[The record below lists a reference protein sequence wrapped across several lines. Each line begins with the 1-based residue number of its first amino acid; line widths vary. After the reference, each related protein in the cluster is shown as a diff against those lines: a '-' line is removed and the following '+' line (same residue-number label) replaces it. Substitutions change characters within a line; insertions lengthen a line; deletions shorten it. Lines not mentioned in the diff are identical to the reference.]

1 LEHALGVETTSAYT
15 KDRSFEGLG
24 TFGDGHLTGRRE
36 VELIKT
42 HASSLHGND
51 DVIYILRDGRDATAS
66 YWHYVRDWEREP
78 TGSFTEFLHSLPSRG
93 NWWAFHIY
101 SWLEVE
107 HPHRLLLV
115 RYEDLW
121 RDQVNE
127 LGRMLDYLGLEPI
140 RPFTDY
146 GAKISFENLHA
157 NEPTFFRSGRI
168 GAWRETFS
176 REDERF
182 FLEHDL
188 GYLTRLGYARVDED
202 TSRSLTLSEP
212 GSVALL
218 KSQIRR
224 SIELERALAEKEQV
238 IRGLHSEAELRRARL
253 EELAADR
260 DGWEARYQQVAAEAE
275 LRRARL
281 EELERTLMEARA
293 AWGKEREAL
302 SEELQALQ
310 SEYDELLKRPLQIFR
325 KAWLHRAN
333 KRWDAKG

>member
-1 LEHALGVETTSAYT
+1 MSQKTAYIVSYPRSGNTWVRLLLEHALGVETTSAYT

-24 TFGDGHLTGRRE
+24 TFGDGHLIERQD
-36 VELIKT
+36 VKLIKT

-51 DVIYILRDGRDATAS
+51 DVIYVLRDGRDAIAS
-66 YWHYVRDWEREP
+66 YWHYLRDWERRP
-78 TGSFTEFLHSLPSRG
+78 IGGFTEFLHSLPSRG

-101 SWLEVE
+101 SWLEAE

-121 RDQVNE
+121 RDQERE
-127 LGRMLDYLGLEPI
+127 LGRMLGFLGLKAI
-140 RPFTDY
+140 RPFSEY
-146 GAKISFENLHA
+146 GARILFENLHA

-188 GYLTRLGYARVDED
+188 GHLTRLGYARVDED

-224 SIELERALAEKEQV
+224 TIELERALAEKEQV

-253 EELAADR
+253 EEL
-260 DGWEARYQQVAAEAE
+260 
-275 LRRARL
+275 
-281 EELERTLMEARA
+281 ERTLMDVRA

-302 SEELQALQ
+302 SEELEALR
-310 SEYDELLKRPLQIFR
+310 SEYDELLKRPLQLFR
-325 KAWLHRAN
+325 KAWLYRT
-333 KRWDAKG
+333 KGRLEKKG